1 MANETIETLRD
12 HLFATLA
19 ALRDK
24 ENPMDVDRAKAIAD
38 VAGRVIETAKVE
50 VQYMDVSGATGSG
63 FIPDGR
69 KLTGPQGEKPRAIE
83 GRRS

>member
-50 VQYMDVSGATGSG
+50 VQYMDVTGATGSG

-69 KLTGPQGEKPRAIE
+69 KLPGQQGEKPRAIE

>member
-69 KLTGPQGEKPRAIE
+69 KLEGPKGEKPRAIE
-83 GRRS
+83 GRRA